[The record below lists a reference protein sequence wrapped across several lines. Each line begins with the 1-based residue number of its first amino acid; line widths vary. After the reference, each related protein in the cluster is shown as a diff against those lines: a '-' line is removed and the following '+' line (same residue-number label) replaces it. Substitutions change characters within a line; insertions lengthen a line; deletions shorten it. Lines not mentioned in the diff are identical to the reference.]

1 MYFDG
6 FATSGRLGMSKDK
19 IIASALARFA
29 NQGYYHTSLAEIAED
44 VGIRKPSI
52 YAHFSSKEA
61 IFHSLLQEAFTRE
74 QAALALFA
82 TAHPSRQL
90 LHQYFVDI
98 PLRYEGNGYLR
109 FWIRALYMPPYD
121 LEKEIK
127 DYDDKYSKMIDTTI
141 DTVLRRIEDENGLL
155 RPKIEVADAF
165 TGLLRG
171 IHAELLYKGPQEAI
185 RKAGGMWAIFE
196 LVFSK

>member
-1 MYFDG
+1 
-6 FATSGRLGMSKDK
+6 MSKDK
-19 IIASALARFA
+19 IIASALSKFA
-29 NQGYYHTSLAEIAED
+29 KQGYYHTSLAEIAED

-52 YAHFSSKEA
+52 YAHFPSKEM
-61 IFHSLLQEAFTRE
+61 IFLTLLHEAFTRE
-74 QAALALFA
+74 QSALDIFSIQN
-82 TAHPSRQL
+82 PSQDT
-90 LHQYFVDI
+90 LHEYFFGI
-98 PLRYEGNGYLR
+98 PVRYEKNGYLR

-171 IHAELLYKGPQEAI
+171 IHAELLYNGPQEAI
-185 RKAGGMWAIFE
+185 RKARGMWGIFE